1 MTKETIKRHLISLF
15 ITFIATFLLVI
26 AFEFKSDDFIFSVD
40 AIRIVILSGIVAGA
54 RAVFKLIYEIVLSYV
69 SSRLPLKK
77 Q

>member
-26 AFEFKSDDFIFSVD
+26 AFEFKSDDFVFSVD
-40 AIRIVILSGIVAGA
+40 AIKIVMLSGVVAGA
-54 RAVFKLIYEIVLSYV
+54 RAVFKLVYEIVFNYT

-77 Q
+77 